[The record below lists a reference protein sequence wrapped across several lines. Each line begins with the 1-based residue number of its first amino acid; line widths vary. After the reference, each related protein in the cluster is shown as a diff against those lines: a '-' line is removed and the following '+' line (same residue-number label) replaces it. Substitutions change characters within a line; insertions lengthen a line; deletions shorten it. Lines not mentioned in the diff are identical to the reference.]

1 MILFSRT
8 ALIDPEIQLS
18 AQRLS
23 TRFSF
28 FGLGFATAAWAPL
41 IPFAQQRLHFN
52 HADFG
57 LLLLCS
63 GLGAM
68 LAMPA
73 TGKIVQRIGCRV
85 PIGFAL
91 LLLAVLL
98 PSLSL
103 WTTPLMMAITLF
115 LFGTAAGSLGVA
127 LNIQAVVVEKNS
139 LKSLMSGFHGMAS
152 LGGLAGVLTITALLA
167 LSISAV
173 MSAFAVSLLLVI
185 IVFLSVPYS
194 IKAVENTSL
203 EASSK
208 VKKSIRQR
216 LPQPLIILIGIAC
229 FIIFMVEGAAMDWSG
244 IYLTQQYGVNTAFA
258 GLAYTFFAIAMTTGR
273 FTGDYLIR
281 YFGEKKL
288 LTYSAI
294 CATLGLALVSIA
306 PHWWLVLVGYTLV
319 GTGCSNIVPIMFS
332 RAGRQT
338 VMPSA
343 VALSCVSTLAYTGIL
358 VGPAFIGMIGELIGL
373 YTVFMALSGLLLL
386 IVALNRFTYVKLA
399 S

>member
-73 TGKIVQRIGCRV
+73 TGKIVQRVGCRV

-185 IVFLSVPYS
+185 IIFLSVPYS
-194 IKAVENTSL
+194 IKAVENTLL

-244 IYLTQQYGVNTAFA
+244 IYLTQQYGVNAAFA

-273 FTGDYLIR
+273 FTGHYLIR

-306 PHWWLVLVGYTLV
+306 PYWWLVLVGYTLV

-343 VALSCVSTLAYTGIL
+343 VALSCVSTMAYTGIL
-358 VGPAFIGMIGELIGL
+358 VGPAFIGMVSELIGL
-373 YTVFMALSGLLLL
+373 STVFMALSGLLLL
-386 IVALNRFTYVKLA
+386 IVALNRFTYVK
-399 S
+399 

>member
-57 LLLLCS
+57 LLLLCG

-103 WTTPLMMAITLF
+103 LNTPLMMAITLF

-167 LSISAV
+167 LSISSV

-185 IVFLSVPYS
+185 IIFLSVPYS
-194 IKAVENTSL
+194 IKSVENTSL

-208 VKKSIRQR
+208 VKNSIRQR

-273 FTGDYLIR
+273 FTGHYLIR

-373 YTVFMALSGLLLL
+373 KTVFMALSGLLLL
-386 IVALNRFTYVKLA
+386 IVALNRFTYVK
-399 S
+399 

>member
-229 FIIFMVEGAAMDWSG
+229 FIIFMTEGAAMDWSG
-244 IYLTQQYGVNTAFA
+244 IYLTQQYGVNAAFA

-294 CATLGLALVSIA
+294 CATLGLALVSIV
-306 PHWWLVLVGYTLV
+306 PYWWLVLVGYTLV

-343 VALSCVSTLAYTGIL
+343 VALSCVSTMAYTGIL
-358 VGPAFIGMIGELIGL
+358 VGPAFIGMVSELIGL
-373 YTVFMALSGLLLL
+373 STVFMALSGLLLL
-386 IVALNRFTYVKLA
+386 IVALNRFTYVK
-399 S
+399 

>member
-167 LSISAV
+167 LSISSV

-185 IVFLSVPYS
+185 IVFHSVPYS

-229 FIIFMVEGAAMDWSG
+229 FIIFMTEGAAMDWSG

-273 FTGDYLIR
+273 FTGHYLIR

-373 YTVFMALSGLLLL
+373 KTVFMALSGLLLL
-386 IVALNRFTYVKLA
+386 IVALNRFTYVK
-399 S
+399 

>member
-57 LLLLCS
+57 LLLLCG

-167 LSISAV
+167 LSISSV
-173 MSAFAVSLLLVI
+173 ISAFAVSLLLVI

-229 FIIFMVEGAAMDWSG
+229 FIIFMTEGAAMDWSG

-273 FTGDYLIR
+273 FTGHYLIR

-343 VALSCVSTLAYTGIL
+343 VALSCVSTMAYTGIL
-358 VGPAFIGMIGELIGL
+358 VGPAFIGMVSELIGL
-373 YTVFMALSGLLLL
+373 STVFMALSGLLLL
-386 IVALNRFTYVKLA
+386 IVALNRFTYVK
-399 S
+399 

>member
-185 IVFLSVPYS
+185 IIFLSVPYS

-229 FIIFMVEGAAMDWSG
+229 FIIFMMEGAAMDWSG

-273 FTGDYLIR
+273 FTGHYLIR

-343 VALSCVSTLAYTGIL
+343 VALSCVSTMAYTGIL
-358 VGPAFIGMIGELIGL
+358 VGPAFIGMVSELIGL
-373 YTVFMALSGLLLL
+373 STVFMALSGLLLL
-386 IVALNRFTYVKLA
+386 IVALNRFTYVK
-399 S
+399 

>member
-167 LSISAV
+167 LSISSV

-185 IVFLSVPYS
+185 IIFLSVPYS
-194 IKAVENTSL
+194 IKSVENTSL

-208 VKKSIRQR
+208 VKNSIRQR

-229 FIIFMVEGAAMDWSG
+229 FIIFMTEGAAMDWSG

-273 FTGDYLIR
+273 FTGHYLIR

-288 LTYSAI
+288 LTNSAI

-343 VALSCVSTLAYTGIL
+343 VALSCVSTMAYTGIL
-358 VGPAFIGMIGELIGL
+358 VGPAFIGMVSELIGL
-373 YTVFMALSGLLLL
+373 STVFMALSGLLLL
-386 IVALNRFTYVKLA
+386 IVALNRFTYVK
-399 S
+399 

>member
-167 LSISAV
+167 LSISSV

-244 IYLTQQYGVNTAFA
+244 IYLTQQYGVNTTFA

-306 PHWWLVLVGYTLV
+306 PYWWLVLVGYTLV

-343 VALSCVSTLAYTGIL
+343 VALSCVSTMAYTGIL
-358 VGPAFIGMIGELIGL
+358 VGPAFIGMVSELIGL
-373 YTVFMALSGLLLL
+373 STVFMALSGLLLL
-386 IVALNRFTYVKLA
+386 IVALNRFTYVK
-399 S
+399 

>member
-167 LSISAV
+167 LSISSV

-185 IVFLSVPYS
+185 IIFLSVPYS
-194 IKAVENTSL
+194 IKSVENTSL

-208 VKKSIRQR
+208 VKNSIRQR

-229 FIIFMVEGAAMDWSG
+229 FIIFMTEGAAMDWSG

-273 FTGDYLIR
+273 FTGHYLIR

-373 YTVFMALSGLLLL
+373 KTVFMALSGLLLL
-386 IVALNRFTYVKLA
+386 IEALNRFTYVK
-399 S
+399 

>member
-73 TGKIVQRIGCRV
+73 TGKIVQRVGCRV

-273 FTGDYLIR
+273 FTGHYLIR

-306 PHWWLVLVGYTLV
+306 PYWWLVLVGYTLV

-343 VALSCVSTLAYTGIL
+343 VALSCVSTMAYTGIL
-358 VGPAFIGMIGELIGL
+358 FGPAFIGMVSELIGL
-373 YTVFMALSGLLLL
+373 STVFMALSGLLLL
-386 IVALNRFTYVKLA
+386 IVALNRFTYVK
-399 S
+399 

>member
-73 TGKIVQRIGCRV
+73 TGKIVQRVGCRV

-229 FIIFMVEGAAMDWSG
+229 FIIFMMEGAAMDWSG

-273 FTGDYLIR
+273 FTGHYLIR

-373 YTVFMALSGLLLL
+373 KTVFMALSGLLLL
-386 IVALNRFTYVKLA
+386 IVALNRFTYVK
-399 S
+399 

>member
-1 MILFSRT
+1 MILFFFIF
-8 ALIDPEIQLS
+8 LIDPEIQLS

-28 FGLGFATAAWAPL
+28 FGLVFATAAWALL

-57 LLLLCS
+57 LLLLCG

-98 PSLSL
+98 PNLSL

-115 LFGTAAGSLGVA
+115 LFGAAAGNLGVA
-127 LNIQAVVVEKNS
+127 LNIQDVVVEKNS

-152 LGGLAGVLTITALLA
+152 LSGLAGVLTITALLA
-167 LSISAV
+167 LSISSV

-185 IVFLSVPYS
+185 IVFLSVPYN
-194 IKAVENTSL
+194 IKAVENTLL

-216 LPQPLIILIGIAC
+216 LPQPLIILIGITC
-229 FIIFMVEGAAMDWSG
+229 FIIFMTEGAAMDWSG
-244 IYLTQQYGVNTAFA
+244 IYLTQQYGVNAAFA

-273 FTGDYLIR
+273 FTEHYLIR

-288 LTYSAI
+288 LTFSAI

-306 PHWWLVLVGYTLV
+306 PHWWLVLIGYTLV
-319 GTGCSNIVPIMFS
+319 GAGCSNIVPIMFS

-358 VGPAFIGMIGELIGL
+358 VGPAFIGMIGELIGVN
-373 YTVFMALSGLLLL
+373 TVFMALYGLILL

>member
-103 WTTPLMMAITLF
+103 WTSPLMMAITLF

-167 LSISAV
+167 LSISSV

-273 FTGDYLIR
+273 FTGHYLIR

-306 PHWWLVLVGYTLV
+306 PYWWLVLVGYTLV

-343 VALSCVSTLAYTGIL
+343 VALSCVSTMAYTGIL
-358 VGPAFIGMIGELIGL
+358 VGPAFIGMVSELIGL
-373 YTVFMALSGLLLL
+373 STVFMALSGLLLL
-386 IVALNRFTYVKLA
+386 IVALNRFTYVK
-399 S
+399 

>member
-57 LLLLCS
+57 LLLLCG

-103 WTTPLMMAITLF
+103 LSTPLMMAITLF

-167 LSISAV
+167 LSISSV
-173 MSAFAVSLLLVI
+173 ISAFAVSLLLVI
-185 IVFLSVPYS
+185 IVFLSVPYN
-194 IKAVENTSL
+194 IKAVENTLL

-216 LPQPLIILIGIAC
+216 LPQPLIILIGITC
-229 FIIFMVEGAAMDWSG
+229 FIIFMTEGAAMDWSG
-244 IYLTQQYGVNTAFA
+244 IYLTQQYGVNAAFA

-273 FTGDYLIR
+273 FTGHYLIR

-306 PHWWLVLVGYTLV
+306 PYWWLVLVGYTLV

-343 VALSCVSTLAYTGIL
+343 VALSCVSTMAYTGIL
-358 VGPAFIGMIGELIGL
+358 VGPAFIGMVSELIGL
-373 YTVFMALSGLLLL
+373 STVFMALSGLLLL
-386 IVALNRFTYVKLA
+386 IVALNRFTYVK
-399 S
+399 

>member
-73 TGKIVQRIGCRV
+73 TGKIVQRVGCRV

-127 LNIQAVVVEKNS
+127 LNILAVVVEKNS

-185 IVFLSVPYS
+185 IIFLSVPYS

-273 FTGDYLIR
+273 FTGHYLIR

-306 PHWWLVLVGYTLV
+306 PYWWLVLVGYTLV

-343 VALSCVSTLAYTGIL
+343 VALSCVSTMAYTGIL
-358 VGPAFIGMIGELIGL
+358 VGPAFIGMVSELIGL
-373 YTVFMALSGLLLL
+373 STVFMALSGLLLL
-386 IVALNRFTYVKLA
+386 IVALNRFTYVK
-399 S
+399 

>member
-73 TGKIVQRIGCRV
+73 TGKIVQRVGCRV

-185 IVFLSVPYS
+185 IIFLSVPYS

-229 FIIFMVEGAAMDWSG
+229 FIIFMTEGAAMDWSG

-273 FTGDYLIR
+273 FTGHYLIR

-294 CATLGLALVSIA
+294 CATLGLALVSIV
-306 PHWWLVLVGYTLV
+306 PYWWLVLVGYTLV

-343 VALSCVSTLAYTGIL
+343 VALSCVSTMAYTGIL
-358 VGPAFIGMIGELIGL
+358 VGPAFIGMVSELIGL
-373 YTVFMALSGLLLL
+373 STVFMALSGLLLL
-386 IVALNRFTYVKLA
+386 IVALNRFTYVK
-399 S
+399 

>member
-73 TGKIVQRIGCRV
+73 TGKIVQRIVCRV
-85 PIGFAL
+85 PVGFAL

-103 WTTPLMMAITLF
+103 WTSPLMMAITLF

-167 LSISAV
+167 LSISSV

-185 IVFLSVPYS
+185 IIFLSVPYS

-229 FIIFMVEGAAMDWSG
+229 FIIFMTEGAAMDWSG
-244 IYLTQQYGVNTAFA
+244 IYLTQQYGVNAAFA

-306 PHWWLVLVGYTLV
+306 PYWWLVLVGYTLV

-343 VALSCVSTLAYTGIL
+343 VALSCVSTMAYTGIL
-358 VGPAFIGMIGELIGL
+358 VGPAFIGMVSELIGL
-373 YTVFMALSGLLLL
+373 STVFMALSGLLLL
-386 IVALNRFTYVKLA
+386 IVALNRFTYVK
-399 S
+399 

>member
-103 WTTPLMMAITLF
+103 WTSPLMMAITLF

-167 LSISAV
+167 LSISSV

-185 IVFLSVPYS
+185 IVFLSVPYN
-194 IKAVENTSL
+194 IKAVENTLL

-229 FIIFMVEGAAMDWSG
+229 FIIFMTEGAAMDWSG
-244 IYLTQQYGVNTAFA
+244 IYLTQQYGVNAAFA

-306 PHWWLVLVGYTLV
+306 PYWWLVLVGYTLV

-343 VALSCVSTLAYTGIL
+343 VALSCVSTMAYTGIL
-358 VGPAFIGMIGELIGL
+358 VGPAFIGMVSELIGL
-373 YTVFMALSGLLLL
+373 STVFMALSGLLLL
-386 IVALNRFTYVKLA
+386 IGALNRFTYVK
-399 S
+399 

>member
-57 LLLLCS
+57 LLLLCG

-103 WTTPLMMAITLF
+103 LSTPLMMAITLF

-167 LSISAV
+167 LSISCV
-173 MSAFAVSLLLVI
+173 ISAFAVSLLLVI
-185 IVFLSVPYS
+185 IVFLSVPYN
-194 IKAVENTSL
+194 IKAVENTLL

-229 FIIFMVEGAAMDWSG
+229 FIIFMTEGAAMDWSG
-244 IYLTQQYGVNTAFA
+244 IYLTQQYGVNAAFA

-358 VGPAFIGMIGELIGL
+358 VGPAFIGMVSELIGL
-373 YTVFMALSGLLLL
+373 STVFMALSGLLLL
-386 IVALNRFTYVKLA
+386 IVALNRFTYVK
-399 S
+399 

>member
-73 TGKIVQRIGCRV
+73 TGKIVQRVGCRV

-103 WTTPLMMAITLF
+103 WTSPLMMAITLF

-167 LSISAV
+167 LSISSV

-273 FTGDYLIR
+273 FTGHYLIR

-343 VALSCVSTLAYTGIL
+343 VALSCVSTVAYTGIL
-358 VGPAFIGMIGELIGL
+358 VGPAFIGMVSELIGL
-373 YTVFMALSGLLLL
+373 STVFMALSGLLLL
-386 IVALNRFTYVKLA
+386 IVALNRFTYVK
-399 S
+399 

>member
-73 TGKIVQRIGCRV
+73 TGKIVQRVGCRV

-167 LSISAV
+167 LSISSV

-185 IVFLSVPYS
+185 IVFLSVPYN
-194 IKAVENTSL
+194 IKAVENTLL

-229 FIIFMVEGAAMDWSG
+229 FIIFMTEGAAMDWSG
-244 IYLTQQYGVNTAFA
+244 IYLTQQYGVNAAFA

-273 FTGDYLIR
+273 FTGHYLIR

-306 PHWWLVLVGYTLV
+306 PYWWLVLVGYTLV

-343 VALSCVSTLAYTGIL
+343 VALSCVSTMAYTGIL
-358 VGPAFIGMIGELIGL
+358 FGPAFIGMVSELIGL
-373 YTVFMALSGLLLL
+373 STVFMALSGLLLL
-386 IVALNRFTYVKLA
+386 IVALNRFTYVK
-399 S
+399 

>member
-57 LLLLCS
+57 LLLLCG

-103 WTTPLMMAITLF
+103 LNTPLMMAITLF

-229 FIIFMVEGAAMDWSG
+229 FIIFMMEGAAMDWSG

-273 FTGDYLIR
+273 FTGHYLIR

-373 YTVFMALSGLLLL
+373 KTVFMALSGLLLL
-386 IVALNRFTYVKLA
+386 IVALNRFTYVK
-399 S
+399 

>member
-73 TGKIVQRIGCRV
+73 TGKIVQRVGCRV

-244 IYLTQQYGVNTAFA
+244 IYLTQQYGVNAAFA

-273 FTGDYLIR
+273 FTGHYLIR

-294 CATLGLALVSIA
+294 CATLGLALVSIV
-306 PHWWLVLVGYTLV
+306 PYWWLVLVGYTLV

-343 VALSCVSTLAYTGIL
+343 VALSCVSTMAYTGIL
-358 VGPAFIGMIGELIGL
+358 VGPAFIGMVSELIGL
-373 YTVFMALSGLLLL
+373 STVFMALSGLLLL
-386 IVALNRFTYVKLA
+386 IVALNRFTYVK
-399 S
+399 

>member
-306 PHWWLVLVGYTLV
+306 PYWWLVLVGYTLV

-343 VALSCVSTLAYTGIL
+343 VALSCVSTMAYTGIL
-358 VGPAFIGMIGELIGL
+358 VGPAFIGMVSELIGL
-373 YTVFMALSGLLLL
+373 STVFMALSGLLLL
-386 IVALNRFTYVKLA
+386 IVALNRFTYVK
-399 S
+399 

>member
-57 LLLLCS
+57 LLLLCG

-85 PIGFAL
+85 PIGFSL

-103 WTTPLMMAITLF
+103 WSTSLMMAITLF

-152 LGGLAGVLTITALLA
+152 LGGLTGVLTITALLA
-167 LSISAV
+167 LSISYV
-173 MSAFAVSLLLVI
+173 ISAFAVSLLLVI

-194 IKAVENTSL
+194 LKAVENTIL

-229 FIIFMVEGAAMDWSG
+229 FIIFMTEGAAMDWSG
-244 IYLTQQYGVNTAFA
+244 IYLMQQYGVNAAFA

-273 FTGDYLIR
+273 FTGHYLIR

-319 GTGCSNIVPIMFS
+319 GAGCSNIVPIMFS
-332 RAGRQT
+332 RAGRQKI
-338 VMPSA
+338 MASA
-343 VALSCVSTLAYTGIL
+343 VALSCVSTMAYTGIL
-358 VGPAFIGMIGELIGL
+358 VGPAFIGVVSELIGL
-373 YTVFMALSGLLLL
+373 STVFMALSGLLLL
-386 IVALNRFTYVKLA
+386 IMALNRFTYVK
-399 S
+399 

>member
-73 TGKIVQRIGCRV
+73 TGKIVQRVGCRV

-167 LSISAV
+167 LSISSV

-185 IVFLSVPYS
+185 IIFLSVPYS

-229 FIIFMVEGAAMDWSG
+229 FIIFMTEGAAMDWSG
-244 IYLTQQYGVNTAFA
+244 IYLTQQYGVNAAFA

-273 FTGDYLIR
+273 FTGHYLIR

-306 PHWWLVLVGYTLV
+306 PYWWLVLVGYTLV

-343 VALSCVSTLAYTGIL
+343 VALSCVSTMAYTGIL
-358 VGPAFIGMIGELIGL
+358 VGPAFIGMVSELIGL
-373 YTVFMALSGLLLL
+373 STVFMALSGLLLL
-386 IVALNRFTYVKLA
+386 IVALNRFTYVK
-399 S
+399 

>member
-167 LSISAV
+167 LSISSV

-229 FIIFMVEGAAMDWSG
+229 FIIFMTEGAAMDWSG

-373 YTVFMALSGLLLL
+373 KTVFMALSGLLLL
-386 IVALNRFTYVKLA
+386 IVALNRFTYVK
-399 S
+399 

>member
-57 LLLLCS
+57 LLLLCG

-103 WTTPLMMAITLF
+103 LNTPLMMAITLF

-167 LSISAV
+167 LSISSV

-185 IVFLSVPYS
+185 IIFLSVPYS
-194 IKAVENTSL
+194 IKSVENTSL

-208 VKKSIRQR
+208 VKNSIRQR

-244 IYLTQQYGVNTAFA
+244 IYLTQQYGVNTTFA

-273 FTGDYLIR
+273 FTGHYLIR

-373 YTVFMALSGLLLL
+373 KTVFMALSGLLLL
-386 IVALNRFTYVKLA
+386 IVALNRFTYVK
-399 S
+399 

>member
-57 LLLLCS
+57 LLLLCG

-103 WTTPLMMAITLF
+103 WTSPLMMAITLF

-167 LSISAV
+167 LSISSV

-185 IVFLSVPYS
+185 IIFLSVPYS

-229 FIIFMVEGAAMDWSG
+229 FIIFMTEGAAMDWSG

-338 VMPSA
+338 VMSSA

-373 YTVFMALSGLLLL
+373 KTVFMALSGLLLL
-386 IVALNRFTYVKLA
+386 IVALNRFTYVK
-399 S
+399 

>member
-57 LLLLCS
+57 LLLLCG

-103 WTTPLMMAITLF
+103 LSTPLMMAITLF

-167 LSISAV
+167 LSISSV
-173 MSAFAVSLLLVI
+173 ISAFAVSLLLVI
-185 IVFLSVPYS
+185 IVFLSVPYN
-194 IKAVENTSL
+194 IKAVENTLL

-229 FIIFMVEGAAMDWSG
+229 FIIFMTEGAAMDWSG
-244 IYLTQQYGVNTAFA
+244 IYLTQQYGVNAAFA

-273 FTGDYLIR
+273 FTGHYLIR

-343 VALSCVSTLAYTGIL
+343 VALSCVSTMAYTGIL
-358 VGPAFIGMIGELIGL
+358 VGPAFIGVVSELIGL
-373 YTVFMALSGLLLL
+373 STVFMALSGLLLL
-386 IVALNRFTYVKLA
+386 IVALNRFTYVK
-399 S
+399 

>member
-185 IVFLSVPYS
+185 IVFLSVPYN
-194 IKAVENTSL
+194 IKAVENTLL

-306 PHWWLVLVGYTLV
+306 PYWWLVLVGYTLV

-343 VALSCVSTLAYTGIL
+343 VALSCVSTMAYTGIL
-358 VGPAFIGMIGELIGL
+358 VGPAFIGMVSELIGL
-373 YTVFMALSGLLLL
+373 STVFMALSGLLLL
-386 IVALNRFTYVKLA
+386 IVALNRFTYVK
-399 S
+399 

>member
-167 LSISAV
+167 LSISSV

-229 FIIFMVEGAAMDWSG
+229 FIIFMMEGAAMDWSG

-273 FTGDYLIR
+273 FTGHYLIR

-306 PHWWLVLVGYTLV
+306 PYWWLVLVGYTLV

-343 VALSCVSTLAYTGIL
+343 VALSCVSTMAYTGIL
-358 VGPAFIGMIGELIGL
+358 VGPAFIGMVSELIGL
-373 YTVFMALSGLLLL
+373 STVFMALSGLLLL
-386 IVALNRFTYVKLA
+386 IVALNRFTYVK
-399 S
+399 

>member
-73 TGKIVQRIGCRV
+73 TGKIVQRVGCRV

-167 LSISAV
+167 LSISSV

-185 IVFLSVPYS
+185 IVFLSVPYN
-194 IKAVENTSL
+194 IKAVENTLL

-229 FIIFMVEGAAMDWSG
+229 FIIFMTEGAAMDWSG
-244 IYLTQQYGVNTAFA
+244 IYLTQQYGVNAAFA

-273 FTGDYLIR
+273 FTGHYLIR

-343 VALSCVSTLAYTGIL
+343 VALSCVSTMAYTGIL
-358 VGPAFIGMIGELIGL
+358 VGPAFIGMVSELIGL
-373 YTVFMALSGLLLL
+373 STVFMALSGLLLL
-386 IVALNRFTYVKLA
+386 IVALNRFTYVK
-399 S
+399 

>member
-73 TGKIVQRIGCRV
+73 TGKIVQRVGCRV

-273 FTGDYLIR
+273 FTGHYLIR

-294 CATLGLALVSIA
+294 CATLGLALVSIV
-306 PHWWLVLVGYTLV
+306 PYWWLVLVGYTLV
-319 GTGCSNIVPIMFS
+319 GTGCSNIVPFMFS

-343 VALSCVSTLAYTGIL
+343 VALSCVSTMAYTGIL
-358 VGPAFIGMIGELIGL
+358 VGPAFIGMVSELIGL
-373 YTVFMALSGLLLL
+373 STVFMALSGLLLL
-386 IVALNRFTYVKLA
+386 IVALNRFTYVK
-399 S
+399 

>member
-73 TGKIVQRIGCRV
+73 TGKIVQRVGCRV

-244 IYLTQQYGVNTAFA
+244 IYLTQQYGVNAAFA

-273 FTGDYLIR
+273 FTGHYLIR

-306 PHWWLVLVGYTLV
+306 PYWWLVLVGYTLV

-343 VALSCVSTLAYTGIL
+343 VALSCVSTMAYTGIL
-358 VGPAFIGMIGELIGL
+358 VGPAFIGMVSELIGL
-373 YTVFMALSGLLLL
+373 STVFMALSGLLLL
-386 IVALNRFTYVKLA
+386 IVALNRFTYVK
-399 S
+399 

>member
-103 WTTPLMMAITLF
+103 WTSPLMMAITLF

-167 LSISAV
+167 LSISSV

-194 IKAVENTSL
+194 IKAVENTLL

-229 FIIFMVEGAAMDWSG
+229 FIIFMTEGAAMDWSG

-306 PHWWLVLVGYTLV
+306 PYWWLVLVGYTLV

-343 VALSCVSTLAYTGIL
+343 VALSCVSTMAYTGIL
-358 VGPAFIGMIGELIGL
+358 VGPAFIGMVSELIGL
-373 YTVFMALSGLLLL
+373 STVFMALSGLLLL
-386 IVALNRFTYVKLA
+386 IVALNRFTYVK
-399 S
+399 

>member
-73 TGKIVQRIGCRV
+73 TGKIVQRVGCRV

-294 CATLGLALVSIA
+294 CATLGLALVSIV
-306 PHWWLVLVGYTLV
+306 PYWWLVLVGYTLV

-343 VALSCVSTLAYTGIL
+343 VALSCVSTMAYTGIL
-358 VGPAFIGMIGELIGL
+358 VGPAFIGMVSELIGL
-373 YTVFMALSGLLLL
+373 STVFMALSGLLLL
-386 IVALNRFTYVKLA
+386 IVALNRFTYVK
-399 S
+399 

>member
-103 WTTPLMMAITLF
+103 WTSPLMMAITLF

-244 IYLTQQYGVNTAFA
+244 IYLTQQYGVNAAFA

-273 FTGDYLIR
+273 FTGHYLIR

-306 PHWWLVLVGYTLV
+306 PYWWLVLVGYTLV

-343 VALSCVSTLAYTGIL
+343 VALSCVSTMAYTGIL
-358 VGPAFIGMIGELIGL
+358 VGPAFIGMVSELIGL
-373 YTVFMALSGLLLL
+373 STVFMALSGLLLL
-386 IVALNRFTYVKLA
+386 IVALNRFTYVK
-399 S
+399 

>member
-73 TGKIVQRIGCRV
+73 TGKIVQRVGCRV

-185 IVFLSVPYS
+185 IIFLSVPYS

-244 IYLTQQYGVNTAFA
+244 IYLTQQYGVNTTFA
-258 GLAYTFFAIAMTTGR
+258 GLAYTFFAIAMTTGC
-273 FTGDYLIR
+273 FTGHYLIR

-306 PHWWLVLVGYTLV
+306 PYWWLVLVGYTLV

-343 VALSCVSTLAYTGIL
+343 VALSCVSTMAYTGIL
-358 VGPAFIGMIGELIGL
+358 VGPAFIGMVSELIGL
-373 YTVFMALSGLLLL
+373 STVFMALSGLLLL
-386 IVALNRFTYVKLA
+386 IVALNRFTYVK
-399 S
+399 

>member
-73 TGKIVQRIGCRV
+73 TGKIVQRVGCRV

-229 FIIFMVEGAAMDWSG
+229 FIIFMMEGAAMDWSG
-244 IYLTQQYGVNTAFA
+244 IYLTQQYGVNTTFA

-273 FTGDYLIR
+273 FTGHYLIR

-306 PHWWLVLVGYTLV
+306 PYWWLVLVGYTLV

-343 VALSCVSTLAYTGIL
+343 VALSCVSTMAYTGIL
-358 VGPAFIGMIGELIGL
+358 VGPAFIGMVSELIGL
-373 YTVFMALSGLLLL
+373 STVFMALSGLLLL
-386 IVALNRFTYVKLA
+386 IVALNRFTYVK
-399 S
+399 